1 MNIALFGATGM
12 IGQRVLTE
20 ALQRNHHVTVIVR
33 DPDRFTI
40 AHQNLQ
46 VVPGDA
52 ADPDSVAK
60 AVAGNDV
67 VISALGPS
75 PKDDPGSMVQ
85 LTRSL
90 IDGVRRAGVKR
101 LIAVG
106 GAGTLEVAPGVQL
119 MNTPEFP
126 VNWKDI
132 ALAHRD
138 ALEVYKTVDD
148 LDWTNVSP
156 AAFIAPGQ
164 RTGSYRTG
172 IDQLIKDD
180 KGESRISAED
190 FAIALL
196 EEVEHPR
203 FPRQRFSVAY

>member
-12 IGQRVLTE
+12 VGQRLLTE
-20 ALQRNHHVTVIVR
+20 ALQRDHHVTVIVR
-33 DPDRFTI
+33 DPARFTI
-40 AHQNLQ
+40 AHQNLK

-52 ADPDSVAK
+52 SDPDSVAK

-75 PKDDPGSMVQ
+75 PKDAPGSLVQ

-138 ALEVYKTVDD
+138 ALEVYKTVEN
-148 LDWTNVSP
+148 LNWTNVSP

-172 IDQLIKDD
+172 TDKLIKDD
-180 KGESRISAED
+180 KGESHISAED

-196 EEVEHPR
+196 DEVERPR
-203 FPRQRFSVAY
+203 FQRQRFCVAY